1 MNIAEA
7 SELFRAL
14 GDPRRLALLEQ
25 LGSGGPATVTALAEQ
40 LPITRQGV
48 SKHIAVLAQAGLVE
62 SEPRGRAVL
71 HRVRPE
77 VMAEAAG
84 WLDSAGTAWDA
95 RLDRLRAYLEGA
107 GSQTD

>member
-1 MNIAEA
+1 MNTAEA

-25 LGSGGPATVTALAEQ
+25 LGAGGPATVTALAER

-48 SKHIAVLAQAGLVE
+48 SKHMAVLAQAGLVE

-71 HRVRPE
+71 HRVSPE
-77 VMAEAAG
+77 VMAEAAR
-84 WLDSAGTAWDA
+84 WLDRAGTAWDA
-95 RLDRLRAYLEGA
+95 RLGRLRAHLGGA
-107 GSQTD
+107 GSDTD